1 VELDAGFD
9 EKAAGDEKGEV
20 EEALDVPNAAEVL
33 DDENSIGWELVVEV
47 SF

>member
-1 VELDAGFD
+1 MELDASFD
-9 EKAAGDEKGEV
+9 EDAAGKEKGEV

-33 DDENSIGWELVVEV
+33 VDENPIGWELVVED